1 MVDFRFQRYWT
12 KMGKNE
18 QLRWWA
24 LSSCGNNMIIDVNDD
39 DDGTK
44 WSFCG
49 SSGCDLDTTHTLCLE
64 MQWNVANRSYHRVDM
79 LLLAICIYMQSGPEL
94 SPCRVMSC
102 HVVLAT
108 TEFFRFCFFVFWFCP
123 WPALCV
129 RSESEYDK
137 TEKYPIEMSFQ
148 QLKYIYS
155 MDFTLNLPIARPIA
169 Q

>member
-18 QLRWWA
+18 QLRWLA

-44 WSFCG
+44 WSFCR

-79 LLLAICIYMQSGPEL
+79 LLLATYMQSGPEL

-108 TEFFRFCFFVFWFCP
+108 TEFFRFFLFCFGFVHGLRYAYEVKVNMTKQKNIPSKCHSSNWNIFIQWI
-123 WPALCV
+123 L
-129 RSESEYDK
+129 R
-137 TEKYPIEMSFQ
+137 
-148 QLKYIYS
+148 
-155 MDFTLNLPIARPIA
+155 
-169 Q
+169 